1 MNNDNPN
8 MTASEINAKRCECR
22 GRCSASTN
30 TDALLMSNFRNDVF
44 NHARYL
50 IHRCGIPRAEV
61 IRALNSYV
69 QELIRKEVDEQR
81 RSTRPP
87 DVLNDDAIAAGLLA
101 DYKERHKHDG
111 K

>member
-1 MNNDNPN
+1 MCEGNKN
-8 MTASEINAKRCECR
+8 MTASEINAKSRCCCR
-22 GRCSASTN
+22 GN
-30 TDALLMSNFRNDVF
+30 TDGLLFANFRQTVF

-61 IRALNSYV
+61 IKALNSYV
-69 QELIRKEVDEQR
+69 QELIEKEIDER
-81 RSTRPP
+81 CRSTRPP
-87 DVLNDDAIAAGLLA
+87 YVLNDDAIAAGLLA